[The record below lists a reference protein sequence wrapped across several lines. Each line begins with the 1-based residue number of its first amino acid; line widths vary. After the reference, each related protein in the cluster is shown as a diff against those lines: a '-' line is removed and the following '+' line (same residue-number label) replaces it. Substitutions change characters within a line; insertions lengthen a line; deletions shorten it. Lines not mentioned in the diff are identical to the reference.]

1 MGGEVIVI
9 TSGKGGVGKTTITAN
24 IGSALADIGKKVVL
38 VDGDTGLKN
47 LDILMGLENRVV
59 YNLFD
64 VIEGRCNLKQA
75 LVRDK
80 RYKELFLLS
89 TAQLRDKN
97 DLAPE
102 QMLELIAQLR
112 TLFDYVLIDCPAGI
126 EQGFENAVIGAD
138 RSIVVVNPEVT
149 SIRDADRV
157 IGKLEGRGFTDIK
170 LIVNRIDYDMVKSGN
185 MLAIEDITDILNIKL
200 IGILMDNR
208 AITISTNKGEPIA
221 LDETSEMGKS
231 FKEIAMRIINCEIL
245 IENNIENTTKSNGN
259 IVNALKKIFIS
270 K

>member
-1 MGGEVIVI
+1 MIGEVIVI

-24 IGSALADIGKKVVL
+24 IGSTLAGTGKKVVL

-97 DLAPE
+97 DLTPE

-138 RSIVVVNPEVT
+138 RAIVVVNPEVT

-157 IGKLEGRGFTDIK
+157 IGKLEDRGFTDIK
-170 LIVNRIDYDMVKSGN
+170 LIINRIDYEMVKSGD
-185 MLAIEDITDILNIKL
+185 MLAIEDITDILNIKP
-200 IGILMDNR
+200 IGILIDNR
-208 AITISTNKGEPIA
+208 AITISTNKGEPIV
-221 LDETSEMGKS
+221 LDEASEMGNS
-231 FKEIAMRIINCEIL
+231 FKEIAMRIIDCEIL
-245 IENNIENTTKSNGN
+245 LENKIENTTKGNGN
-259 IVNALKKIFIS
+259 IVDALKKIFIS